1 LESSRLSETN
11 SSLTKELS
19 VFSQNDQRE
28 LKITSGKWFHSS
40 KFFIMLIGVV
50 VGPLVLIVIGGRSLN
65 TLGEPGLV
73 WSSVAITLLLLISIV
88 IGIRMFFR
96 RVANDL
102 SISPKYKSTSSE
114 RVDVKA
120 KTIHSPSSP

>member
-28 LKITSGKWFHSS
+28 LKTASGKWFHSS
-40 KFFIMLIGVV
+40 KFIIMLIGVV
-50 VGPLVLIVIGGRSLN
+50 VGPLVLFVIGGRSLN

-96 RVANDL
+96 RVADDL

-120 KTIHSPSSP
+120 KTNHSPSSR

>member
-1 LESSRLSETN
+1 M
-11 SSLTKELS
+11 
-19 VFSQNDQRE
+19 FSQDNLQG
-28 LKITSGKWFHSS
+28 LKAASDDWLHSL
-40 KFFIMLIGVV
+40 KFLIMFIGVV
-50 VGPLVLIVIGGRSLN
+50 VGPLMLFIIGGRSLN

-73 WSSVAITLLLLISIV
+73 WPSVAITLLLLISIV

-96 RVANDL
+96 RVADDL

-120 KTIHSPSSP
+120 KTNHSPSSP

>member
-1 LESSRLSETN
+1 M
-11 SSLTKELS
+11 
-19 VFSQNDQRE
+19 FSQDNLQG
-28 LKITSGKWFHSS
+28 LKAASGNWPHSL
-40 KFFIMLIGVV
+40 KFLIMFIGVV
-50 VGPLVLIVIGGRSLN
+50 VGPLMLFVIGGRSLN

-96 RVANDL
+96 RVADDL

-120 KTIHSPSSP
+120 KTNHSPSSP

>member
-1 LESSRLSETN
+1 
-11 SSLTKELS
+11 

-28 LKITSGKWFHSS
+28 LKTASGKWFHSS
-40 KFFIMLIGVV
+40 KFLIMFIGVV
-50 VGPLVLIVIGGRSLN
+50 VGPLMLFVIGGRSLN

-73 WSSVAITLLLLISIV
+73 WPSVAITLLLLISIV

-96 RVANDL
+96 RVADDL

-120 KTIHSPSSP
+120 KTNHSPSSP

>member
-1 LESSRLSETN
+1 
-11 SSLTKELS
+11 

-28 LKITSGKWFHSS
+28 LKTAFGKWFHSS

-50 VGPLVLIVIGGRSLN
+50 VGPLVLFVIGGRSLN

-73 WSSVAITLLLLISIV
+73 WPSVAITLLLLISIV

-96 RVANDL
+96 RVADDL

-120 KTIHSPSSP
+120 KTNHSPSSP